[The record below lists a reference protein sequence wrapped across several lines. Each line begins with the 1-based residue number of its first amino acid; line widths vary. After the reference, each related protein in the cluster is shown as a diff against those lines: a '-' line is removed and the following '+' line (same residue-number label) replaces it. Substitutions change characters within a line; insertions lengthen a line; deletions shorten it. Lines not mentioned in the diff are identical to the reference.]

1 MRKPVDTKLPK
12 TAAPIEWATIGGD
25 TLYTVQI
32 PIRSD
37 GTIEDGDIAAQT
49 RLVFANLK
57 QTVEAAGVTLDHISQ
72 ILIYLANKD
81 DFAAMNN
88 VYKTIF
94 APPYPNRSTIAADL
108 MVKGAK
114 IEIVAYATLKRN

>member
-25 TLYTVQI
+25 TRYTVQI
-32 PIRSD
+32 PIRAD
-37 GTIEDGDIAAQT
+37 GTIEDGDVAAQT

-57 QTVEAAGVTLDHISQ
+57 QTVEAAGVTLDHVSQ
-72 ILIYLANKD
+72 ILVFLSNKD
-81 DFAAMNN
+81 DFAAMNA
-88 VYKTIF
+88 VYKTVF
-94 APPYPNRSTIAADL
+94 APPYPNRSTIGADL
-108 MVKGAK
+108 MLKGAK

>member
-32 PIRSD
+32 PIRPD

-57 QTVEAAGVTLDHISQ
+57 QTVEAAGVTLDHVSQ
-72 ILIYLANKD
+72 ILVYLANKD
-81 DFAAMNN
+81 DFAAMNTI
-88 VYKTIF
+88 YKRIF

-114 IEIVAYATLKRN
+114 IEIVAYATLKSN